1 VPIDIHLGCQ
11 VFEFIWDNVKSHS
24 TKIDIRE
31 NVQMM
36 TQDQLKL
43 AVARKALEFV
53 PDDAVIG
60 IGTGS
65 TVNLFIEELAT
76 IKGRIKGAVP
86 SSVASAERL
95 KAHHIPV
102 FDLNTVDALPVYI
115 DGADEIN
122 HYLHM
127 IKGGGGALTR
137 EKIVAAAAEQFICIA
152 DENKYVEMLGTF
164 PLPIEVVPMARSYV
178 AREMVRL
185 GGHPEL
191 RKDFTTD
198 NGNIILDVHELKIS
212 KPVELEE
219 TLNQIAGVV
228 TNGLFA
234 KRRADVL
241 LLGRQNGVEV
251 LR

>member
-1 VPIDIHLGCQ
+1 ML
-11 VFEFIWDNVKSHS
+11 
-24 TKIDIRE
+24 
-31 NVQMM
+31 
-36 TQDQLKL
+36 TQNQLKL
-43 AVARKALEFV
+43 AVAKKALEFV
-53 PDDAVIG
+53 PDEAIIG
-60 IGTGS
+60 VGTGS

-76 IKGRIKGAVP
+76 IKGRIKGVV
-86 SSVASAERL
+86 SSSNATTERL

-102 FDLNTVDALPVYI
+102 FDLNSVDGLSVYI

-137 EKIVAAAAEQFICIA
+137 EKIVAASAEQFICIA
-152 DENKYVEMLGTF
+152 DENKYVEILGEF
-164 PLPIEVVPMARSYV
+164 PLPIEVVPMARSFV
-178 AREMVRL
+178 ARELVRL

-191 RKDFTTD
+191 RKDFLTD
-198 NGNIILDVHELKIS
+198 NGNIILDVHGLKIS
-212 KPVELEE
+212 KPVELEQ
-219 TLNQIAGVV
+219 LINQIAGVV

-241 LLGRQNGVEV
+241 VLGRQSGVEV